1 MNSFKHC
8 YMISYKNDIK
18 ISNVEEIRRTS
29 DIYTFEDRFVILT
42 VNELQKYMKKLLTSK
57 AGATFN
63 LECPDFTV
71 VVPKDVVEIV
81 FKVRP

>member
-1 MNSFKHC
+1 MECNC
-8 YMISYKNDIK
+8 Y
-18 ISNVEEIRRTS
+18 
-29 DIYTFEDRFVILT
+29 IYTFEDRFVILT

-63 LECPDFTV
+63 LECPDFTFV
-71 VVPKDVVEIV
+71 VRKDVVEIV